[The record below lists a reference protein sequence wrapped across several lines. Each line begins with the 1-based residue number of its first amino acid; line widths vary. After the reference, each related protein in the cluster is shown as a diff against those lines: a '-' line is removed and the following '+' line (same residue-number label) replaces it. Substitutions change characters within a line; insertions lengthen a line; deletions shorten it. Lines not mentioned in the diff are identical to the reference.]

1 MSTFLCPG
9 TSRLSRRLFAQSAL
23 AATLGG
29 AALLEGHAR
38 AQSPAKEPAK
48 PAKRIAAINSIY
60 RMRSH
65 AYHIAG
71 RFIHGYGIEGVH
83 HQPPFQLARMYNDQ
97 YPDND
102 LGRKVGAK
110 HGVEVVDTVAAALG
124 GKDKL
129 DVDGVLLIVE
139 HGDYPLN
146 DIGQILY
153 PRYPLFRQIVEVFQK
168 SGRSVPVF
176 VDKALSYDH
185 VQAREMYDTARKL
198 GFGLMAGSSLPVTWR
213 RPELELPLETPAS
226 EALVCHAG
234 GVEIYGFHALETLE
248 CMLERRVGGE
258 TGIKSVRG
266 LKGDAVWK
274 AGDQGLW
281 PLDLMESALSR
292 SPSRN
297 PADPRETVETPV
309 AILVEYL
316 DGTRATA
323 LNLPEYVSDI
333 TCAVRV
339 KGQKEPQSTLFELP
353 APPGAKFFDPLT
365 FNIEKFLASGQA
377 PYPVERTLLTSIV
390 LDFAMRSLA
399 KNGEKIESPAMK
411 IAYRAPKESG
421 FFRGRCTDAG

>member
-1 MSTFLCPG
+1 MSTSFRPE
-9 TSRLSRRLFAQSAL
+9 TSPLSRRQFSQSAL
-23 AATLGG
+23 AAALGG
-29 AALLEGHAR
+29 AALLAGQVR
-38 AQSPAKEPAK
+38 GQTPAKEPAK
-48 PAKRIAAINSIY
+48 PAKRIAAVTSIY

-124 GKDKL
+124 GNDKL

-168 SGRSVPVF
+168 SDRSVPVF
-176 VDKALSYDH
+176 VDKALSYDY

-213 RPELELPLETPAS
+213 RPVLELPLETPAT

-234 GVEIYGFHALETLE
+234 GVEIYGFHALETLQ

-258 TGIKSVRG
+258 TGIRSVRG

-274 AGDQGLW
+274 AGMEGVW
-281 PLDLMESALSR
+281 PMDLMEAALSR

-333 TCAVRV
+333 TFAVRV
-339 KGQKEPQSTLFELP
+339 KGQKELQSTLFELP

-365 FNIEKFLASGQA
+365 FNIEKFLASGKA

-399 KNGEKIESPAMK
+399 KNGEKIEHPAMK
-411 IAYRAPKESG
+411 IAYAAPKESS

>member
-1 MSTFLCPG
+1 MSSFFRPG
-9 TSRLSRRLFAQSAL
+9 TNSLSRRQFTQSAL

-29 AALLEGHAR
+29 AALLEGQACG
-38 AQSPAKEPAK
+38 QSLSKEPAK
-48 PAKRIAAINSIY
+48 PAKRIAAVNSIY

-97 YPDND
+97 YPADD

-110 HGVEVVDTVAAALG
+110 HGVEVVGTVAEALG

-153 PRYPLFRQIVEVFQK
+153 PRYPLFRQIVEVFQRA
-168 SGRSVPVF
+168 GRSLPVF

-185 VQAREMYDTARKL
+185 IQAREMYDMSRKL

-234 GVEIYGFHALETLE
+234 GVEIYGFHALETLQ

-266 LKGDAVWK
+266 LKGDAVWR
-274 AGDQGLW
+274 AGVDGAW
-281 PLDLMESALSR
+281 PMDLMEAALSR

-339 KGQKEPQSTLFELP
+339 KGRKELFSTLFELP
-353 APPGAKFFDPLT
+353 APPGAKFFDALT
-365 FNIEKFLASGQA
+365 FNIEKFLASGQS
-377 PYPVERTLLTSIV
+377 PYPVERTLLTSIA

-411 IAYRAPKESG
+411 IAYAAPKDSG